1 MMILLLLFVF
11 FYHLKVG
18 RSNHMSLGW
27 FYMEIMYAS
36 KYDQTQVDC
45 KQSSPVQAEILQ
57 LCSLIATKSPLTHKH
72 GCIIMKNKLIIS
84 QAFND
89 KSKNNHEESVHAEVA
104 AIRKVKRQLDE
115 TCTLFVVRIGTAS
128 HYKYKYSKPCEV
140 CASMIRKNRIGKVY
154 YTVNVKV

>member
-1 MMILLLLFVF
+1 
-11 FYHLKVG
+11 
-18 RSNHMSLGW
+18 MSLGW

-104 AIRKVKRQLDE
+104 AIRKVKRQLDK